1 MHNRYAARREE
12 GGEGEGGAAEA
23 TRPPRLPLTCIRPL
37 HCCHRP
43 PQRHHDE
50 SGGSVGKGDLPR
62 PPGLLGRP
70 HTLHHSSLLT
80 KVVEPSCQSEPPC
93 IILQLDL
100 AACAARRGEVG
111 SRRGQPAS
119 QAIHQPHKGK
129 ESLAATLIASPPG
142 LCRRAS
148 SDGDTTRWREGSD
161 RVRVRES
168 PPVSLESDAGA
179 RGNFRVRLLS
189 HS

>member
-1 MHNRYAARREE
+1 MPRGGRRAGRGKGEQLRPHGLPGYPSRASALYIAAIVLRNATMTRV
-12 GGEGEGGAAEA
+12 GE
-23 TRPPRLPLTCIRPL
+23 
-37 HCCHRP
+37 
-43 PQRHHDE
+43 
-50 SGGSVGKGDLPR
+50 VWGKGDLPR

-80 KVVEPSCQSEPPC
+80 KVIEPSCQSEPPC

-179 RGNFRVRLLS
+179 RGNFRVRLLR